1 MKKKI
6 VIPILAVIILGAA
19 IFGLYRM
26 FFSGTGDSPDGETTG
41 EETAEETTEETAGE
55 TTEESS
61 EVTAEET
68 DKEEPSVSEPETVA
82 NLVLEF
88 GKRLQMVSLLAPSD
102 SLHQSMQENYGGL
115 AAPSLIEKWEKD
127 PQNAPGRMVSS
138 PWPDHIEI
146 LTNEKREE
154 GIYQVTGEII
164 ELTSVEQAN
173 GGIAAKRP
181 ISLIVKKSGDI
192 WLIDDVTLGDYV
204 DMESVVY
211 DNTQYGFT
219 FTLPRNWENYTII
232 LEQWNGVSLEGAHA
246 GEITETGPIINIRH
260 PAWTSE
266 NPRQDI
272 PIMIFTLNQWEA
284 LMREEF
290 NVGAA
295 PMPPGELGRNASYVF
310 ALPARYNYAFL
321 TGFEEVEEILAG
333 SPIQTK

>member
-6 VIPILAVIILGAA
+6 VMPILAVVILGAA

-26 FFSGTGDSPDGETTG
+26 FFSGTGDSPDDETSG
-41 EETAEETTEETAGE
+41 EETTEETIEETTEETA
-55 TTEESS
+55 EESG
-61 EVTAEET
+61 EVTTEET
-68 DKEEPSVSEPETVA
+68 DKEEPPVSEAETVA

-102 SLHQSMQENYGGL
+102 SLDQSMQENYGRL
-115 AAPSLIEKWEKD
+115 VAPSLIEKWKND
-127 PQNAPGRMVSS
+127 PRNAPGRMVSS

-146 LTNEKREE
+146 LSNEEREE
-154 GIYQVTGEII
+154 GIYQVAGEVI
-164 ELTSVEQAN
+164 ELTSVEQAS
-173 GGIAAKRP
+173 GGFAAKRP

-192 WLIDDVTLGDYV
+192 WLIDDVALGAYV
-204 DMESVVY
+204 DTESVLY
-211 DNTQYGFT
+211 DNAQYGFT
-219 FTLPRNWENYTII
+219 FTLPKSWKNYTII
-232 LEQWNGVSLEGAHA
+232 LAQWNGVSLEGAHA

-272 PIMIFTLNQWEA
+272 PIMIFTLDQWEA

-333 SPIQTK
+333 NPLQMK